1 MSVIVHSNENIDS
14 ALKRL
19 HREVL
24 EKKNLET
31 YKNKAYRIRKQILI
45 LPREKNG
52 QKEREEGEQLR
63 EELDNFIYIKMSLIE
78 TIRKDMISAT
88 KDGNTDKLDILKLAL
103 ASMINAQKAASEEL
117 KDVDFEKI
125 LKKEVK
131 KVKDSIEQF
140 SAIGRME
147 LANREKRQLEVL
159 ESYLPKEM
167 SSEDVAKIVKRI
179 ISEIK
184 PEGSKDMGRVMGV
197 VMKEVAGRADGNI
210 VKEIVLEH
218 LK

>member
-1 MSVIVHSNENIDS
+1 
-14 ALKRL
+14 
-19 HREVL
+19 
-24 EKKNLET
+24 
-31 YKNKAYRIRKQILI
+31 
-45 LPREKNG
+45 
-52 QKEREEGEQLR
+52 
-63 EELDNFIYIKMSLIE
+63 MSLID
-78 TIRKDMISAT
+78 TFRKDMISAT

-197 VMKEVAGRADGNI
+197 VMKEVAGRADGNV